1 MSPTL
6 VISKF
11 WQFIIYERN
20 IQSNV
25 LITIYFYNSMLRYN
39 QHAKIGTQGA
49 HVCFTN
55 SQ

>member
-1 MSPTL
+1 MPKIL
-6 VISKF
+6 IVSKF
-11 WQFIIYERN
+11 WQVIKERN

-25 LITIYFYNSMLRYN
+25 LITIYFYNSMPRYN
-39 QHAKIGTQGA
+39 QHAKTGTQGA